1 MYYTV
6 VYTTN
11 VDMSTWCVATV
22 DCQQVMGSGPIHLDD
37 VKCEGEET
45 NLLSCPQLAQNIQ
58 HNCKHSE
65 DAGVKCQGVRIKCV
79 YLSSKNGS
87 QELEHCIFSTVE

>member
-1 MYYTV
+1 MLTS
-6 VYTTN
+6 
-11 VDMSTWCVATV
+11 DEFG
-22 DCQQVMGSGPIHLDD
+22 MGSGPIHLDD

-65 DAGVKCQGVRIKCV
+65 DAGVKCQGVRMKCV
-79 YLSSKNGS
+79 HVLSENGS
-87 QELEHCIFSTVE
+87 QELEHCIFTPRAHA

>member
-1 MYYTV
+1 MLTS
-6 VYTTN
+6 
-11 VDMSTWCVATV
+11 DEFG
-22 DCQQVMGSGPIHLDD
+22 MGSGPIHLDD

>member
-1 MYYTV
+1 ML
-6 VYTTN
+6 N
-11 VDMSTWCVATV
+11 SDEFG
-22 DCQQVMGSGPIHLDD
+22 MGSGPIHLDD

-79 YLSSKNGS
+79 YIPVV
-87 QELEHCIFSTVE
+87 QEWVARVRALYF